1 MGGCSAEW
9 VTHDDDGSGRLDD
22 GVVVVVPRMYGDVRN
37 VSNWRS
43 L

>member
-9 VTHDDDGSGRLDD
+9 VTHYDDGSGRLGD
-22 GVVVVVPRMYGDVRN
+22 GVVVVPRMYGDVRN

>member
-1 MGGCSAEW
+1 MGGYSAEW
-9 VTHDDDGSGRLDD
+9 VAHNDDSSGRLGD
-22 GVVVVVPRMYGDVRN
+22 GGFVVVPRMYGDVRN